1 MIGRLIDW
9 LIEFFQDNN
18 KDPLDQENI
27 ELLAMSST
35 SKGINNPAAVS
46 LSTNTLDENGDE
58 TDSFTNQ
65 QLFSFAWQIAKGMVI
80 TDQFWSEVFPKREG
94 NIICFY

>member
-1 MIGRLIDW
+1 M
-9 LIEFFQDNN
+9 
-18 KDPLDQENI
+18 

-35 SKGINNPAAVS
+35 SQGINKPAAMSVS
-46 LSTNTLDENGDE
+46 TYNLHENGADE

-80 TDQFWSEVFPKREG
+80 TDQF
-94 NIICFY
+94 